1 MPLINERHFPQTID
15 QSLVA
20 DLARAMLDR
29 AATVEPGQVAAE
41 RRAFAVLR
49 DAYFADPPRALAG
62 GDTGSG
68 QLTFGLPG
76 VEELLTPV
84 LLAASAEVVAYLGAR
99 GADATRRGVRRLL
112 RLPIPEIEGGP
123 SAAADVGAG
132 AGTGADAAGA
142 GTGADAAGAAVPE
155 LSREQWADVRRIL
168 TDALVRHARM
178 SPQRA
183 ALIAAAVVGDGITGD
198 RPE

>member
-1 MPLINERHFPQTID
+1 
-15 QSLVA
+15 LVA
-20 DLARAMLDR
+20 DVARAMLDR
-29 AATVEPGQVAAE
+29 AAAVEPAQVAAE

-49 DAYFADPPRALAG
+49 DAYFADPTRALAG

-68 QLTFGLPG
+68 QLKFGLPG

-99 GADATRRGVRRLL
+99 CADVTRRGVRRLL

-123 SAAADVGAG
+123 ATADSPPVTDAAA
-132 AGTGADAAGA
+132 TEADAAEV
-142 GTGADAAGAAVPE
+142 AVPE

-183 ALIAAAVVGDGITGD
+183 ALIAAAVVGDGMTGE